1 MMPRVYDAH
10 PHPDELA
17 DQRNDDVEP
26 LRCDVALLAAA
37 AVLGAVLMI
46 GIILCLVEAA
56 PFFQDVVED
65 ITARP
70 EACRHLIGAEC
81 GAAMSET
88 DPPHGSG
95 WNIRLRR

>member
-1 MMPRVYDAH
+1 MTRVYDAH

-26 LRCDVALLAAA
+26 MRWDVALLAAS

-56 PFFQDVVED
+56 PFFQTVVED

-70 EACRHLIGAEC
+70 EACRYLTGAEC
-81 GAAMSET
+81 IAATSE
-88 DPPHGSG
+88 G
-95 WNIRLRR
+95 LK

>member
-26 LRCDVALLAAA
+26 LRCDVALLAAS
-37 AVLGAVLMI
+37 AVLGAVLMM
-46 GIILCLVEAA
+46 GIVLCAVEAA
-56 PFFQDVVED
+56 PFFQAVVEG

-70 EACRHLIGAEC
+70 EACRAITGSEC
-81 GAAMSET
+81 IAAMSE
-88 DPPHGSG
+88 DAK
-95 WNIRLRR
+95 